1 MWSVMQNDIKTLAYV
16 LRRTNYAEADRI
28 LNLITPTGKMSAIA
42 KSARKAKSKL
52 AGGIEMFSLVELNIH
67 QGKSEM
73 GTITGARM
81 LKYYDKILVSYDR
94 MELAAMIL
102 KKISLAAE
110 SSDNPD
116 YFKIVDQCLAEL
128 NNNTNVALIESW
140 FLLNL
145 AKAMGEDINIYRDT
159 DGEKLTP
166 NERYLWNAYEAAF
179 AKKTTGDFGVDEI
192 KMIKFMMGADLNVS
206 KRVKNVDA
214 MLPKILMLARTF
226 AR

>member
-1 MWSVMQNDIKTLAYV
+1 MQNDIKTLAYV

-94 MELAAMIL
+94 MELGAMIL

-128 NNNTNVALIESW
+128 NNTTNVALIESW

-206 KRVKNVDA
+206 KRVKNVNA

-226 AR
+226 AK

>member
-81 LKYYDKILVSYDR
+81 LKYYDRILVSYDR

-128 NNNTNVALIESW
+128 NNTTNVALIESW

>member
-73 GTITGARM
+73 GTITSARM

-94 MELAAMIL
+94 MELAATIL
-102 KKISLAAE
+102 KKVSLAAE

-128 NNNTNVALIESW
+128 NNTTNVVLIESW

-159 DGEKLTP
+159 DGEKLKP
-166 NERYLWNAYEAAF
+166 DERYLWNAYEAAF
-179 AKKTTGDFGVDEI
+179 TKKTTGDFGVDEI
-192 KMIKFMMGADLNVS
+192 KMIKLMMGADLNVS

>member
-1 MWSVMQNDIKTLAYV
+1 MQNDIKTLAYV

-81 LKYYDKILVSYDR
+81 LKYYDRILVSYDR

-128 NNNTNVALIESW
+128 NNTTNVALIESW

>member
-128 NNNTNVALIESW
+128 NNNTNIALIESW